1 MAVMLLLR
9 YTVALRRVFMLMVVF
24 LVGSAIA
31 VTQVEVDL
39 VVVLFFAAIA
49 LVHIR
54 VLAVLVIVL
63 LVRFFR
69 RLVAVIGRGR
79 LRGHRL
85 LGCCL
90 GLRRR
95 LVVVVAGSC

>member
-1 MAVMLLLR
+1 MAVVLLLR
-9 YTVALRRVFMLMVVF
+9 YTVALWRVFVLMVVV
-24 LVGSAIA
+24 LVGSVIAIA
-31 VTQVEVDL
+31 QVEVDL

-54 VLAVLVIVL
+54 ILAVLVIIL
-63 LVRFFR
+63 LVRFFG

-79 LRGHRL
+79 WRGNSL
-85 LGCCL
+85 LGCWL

-95 LVVVVAGSC
+95 LIVVVAGSC